1 VAAAGSGPDHSRQ
14 GGLILSETSIENLLT
29 FILGCMTAWMAFATQ
44 KMASATREM
53 AKLDGEPYLSFS
65 SVDIRTVGRRTAPDQ
80 PLKIVGLQPFV
91 CLKNPGRVRI
101 SYEIEKIDFTLK
113 GKHYPLEKGND
124 LSNVLHPGE
133 VISNFYS
140 MIPSDIALGPG
151 DGGLCSLVVAFWRIP
166 VERHVLSLSI
176 RFTFEKTGDDLK
188 IGWRYI
194 EGPTYT

>member
-1 VAAAGSGPDHSRQ
+1 LTAAIILNWLTLALAGV
-14 GGLILSETSIENLLT
+14 
-29 FILGCMTAWMAFATQ
+29 TAWMAFATQ
-44 KMASATREM
+44 KMALATREM
-53 AKLDGEPYLSFS
+53 AKLDAEPYLSFS
-65 SVDIRTVGRRTAPDQ
+65 SIDVRTIGRRAAPDH
-80 PLKIVGLQPFV
+80 PLKIVGLQPLV

-133 VISNFYS
+133 TISNFYS

-151 DGGLCSLVVAFWRIP
+151 DGGLCSLIIAFWRIP
-166 VERHVLSLSI
+166 EERHALSMAI
-176 RFTFEKTGDDLK
+176 RFTFEKTGDELR

-194 EGPTYT
+194 DGPAYT